1 MQVYLSSNLDHGLH
15 NPGSRWVGRTD
26 GRKRGHPLYTP
37 NEAKHPMSLADET
50 STPDSDN
57 HFSMIEMD
65 GPPSKPV
72 APMVPKGKPPIA
84 LVPQRVAYPPVAAGT
99 PNAMLS
105 LSMAVALIIACVTS
119 EALKALGL
127 TFKGRIEPSDRDAV
141 RARFALHM
149 DTLKAREAAATA
161 AVAPVAAVDRN
172 LADTLAAVTAHAT
185 SNAAGTTLQ
194 ATEGY
199 NTIAGFNTAE
209 GYIEGARKAVTA
221 ATRREWLDRAKAMG
235 VTVDESTLPPL
246 PTMTALPVGKGIV
259 HMPTGPSVFDLP
271 RSQRKVFAA
280 TASKTV
286 SVTRP
291 TLGKGDLIAGAIAAG
306 QGVLISW
313 AGSGKIERKA
323 LMTALAAIDRAEIAP
338 AAKSARAQAGRAALS
353 LNSSGFVCRTVA
365 KPKAGTGVEAWPSDV
380 SHRWI
385 AGVVDSSG
393 ASDSLG
399 ERALTVDLLDNGL
412 LRFDGNQL
420 LAARVR
426 ADYEARCEG
435 DVYTSADLTAW
446 LQRTLRDSHH
456 AVAYGV
462 THYVP
467 AGEAPAAKALVKT
480 VSALWGT
487 QWMRGLPV
495 ASEAELISGLTEGL
509 AQEIAEIGERL
520 EAAKVEAKEANRLQ
534 VGARRATTLLADLGK
549 ASERVT
555 GYALM
560 LGDDSVSAIRASIAL
575 LDSAIRPLCDDSSQ
589 RAAMLDMD

>member
-1 MQVYLSSNLDHGLH
+1 
-15 NPGSRWVGRTD
+15 
-26 GRKRGHPLYTP
+26 
-37 NEAKHPMSLADET
+37 MSLADET
-50 STPDSDN
+50 SNNSDDIA
-57 HFSMIEMD
+57 SMIELD
-65 GPPSKPV
+65 GPPT
-72 APMVPKGKPPIA
+72 AAPKGKPPVAPAPA
-84 LVPQRVAYPPVAAGT
+84 LKIVSAPVAA
-99 PNAMLS
+99 PVSAPMLT
-105 LSMAVALIIACVTS
+105 LALAVAAIIACVTS

-127 TFKGRIEPSDRDAV
+127 TFKGRILPQDRDAV
-141 RARFALHM
+141 RARFASHM
-149 DTLKAREAAATA
+149 DTLKARERQPTYLTEIAAPLAAAMELT
-161 AVAPVAAVDRN
+161 APVAAVDRN
-172 LADTLAAVTAHAT
+172 LAESLAAVTAHAA

-194 ATEGY
+194 ASAGY
-199 NTIAGFNTAE
+199 NTVAGFNTAE

-221 ATRREWLDRAKAMG
+221 ATRKEWLDRARAMG

-246 PTMTALPVGKGIV
+246 PVMTTLPVGKGIM
-259 HMPTGPSVFDLP
+259 HLPTGPSVFDVP

-286 SVTRP
+286 STVRP

-306 QGVLISW
+306 QGILISW
-313 AGSGKIERKA
+313 AGSGKIERSA

-338 AAKSARAQAGRAALS
+338 AAKSARAQAGRAALA
-353 LNSSGFVCRTVA
+353 LNGAGFVCRTVA
-365 KPKAGTGVEAWPSDV
+365 KPKAGTGVEAWPADV

-399 ERALTVDLLDNGL
+399 ERALTVDLLDSGL
-412 LRFDGNQL
+412 LRFDGNGL
-420 LAARVR
+420 LASRVR
-426 ADYEARCEG
+426 ADYEARCAG
-435 DVYTSADLTAW
+435 DIYTSADLTAW
-446 LQRTLRDSHH
+446 LQRTLRDTHH

-467 AGEAPAAKALVKT
+467 AGEAPAAKALIKA

-520 EAAKVEAKEANRLQ
+520 EAAKAEAKEANRLQ
-534 VGARRATTLLADLGK
+534 VGSRRAGTLLADL
-549 ASERVT
+549 ATVAERVT

-560 LGDDSVSAIRASIAL
+560 LGDDSVTGIRASIAL
-575 LDSAIRPLCDDSSQ
+575 LDAAIRPLCDDTSQ
-589 RAAMLDMD
+589 RAAMLEMD

>member
-1 MQVYLSSNLDHGLH
+1 MVCNTLDRG
-15 NPGSRWVGRTD
+15 GRVGRTD
-26 GRKRGHPLYTP
+26 GRSPRNTP

-50 STPDSDN
+50 STPDSNDSN
-57 HFSMIEMD
+57 QFGMIEMD
-65 GPPSKPV
+65 PPPV
-72 APMVPKGKPPIA
+72 APKAKAPIA
-84 LVPQRVAYPPVAAGT
+84 LVPPAPIAAPMLTLALAVAA
-99 PNAMLS
+99 
-105 LSMAVALIIACVTS
+105 IIACVTS

-127 TFKGRIEPSDRDAV
+127 TFKGRILPADRDAV
-141 RARFALHM
+141 RARFATHM
-149 DTLKAREAAATA
+149 DTLKAREAAVRASWVGETPSSSLEDSQAHAAT
-161 AVAPVAAVDRN
+161 APVAAVDRN
-172 LADTLAAVTAHAT
+172 LAESLAAVTAHAT
-185 SNAAGTTLQ
+185 SNASGTTLQ
-194 ATEGY
+194 QNAGY
-199 NTIAGFNTAE
+199 NTIAGFSTAE

-246 PTMTALPVGKGIV
+246 PVMTALPVGKGIV
-259 HMPTGPSVFDLP
+259 HMPTGPSVFDVP

-280 TASKTV
+280 TASATV
-286 SVTRP
+286 SVVRP

-323 LMTALAAIDRAEIAP
+323 LMTALAAIDCAEIAP
-338 AAKSARAQAGRAALS
+338 AAKSARAQAGRAALA
-353 LNSSGFVCRTVA
+353 LNGAGFVCRTVA
-365 KPKAGTGVEAWPSDV
+365 KPKANTNTGAEMWPADV

-385 AGVVDSSG
+385 AGVVDATS
-393 ASDSLG
+393 ATESLG
-399 ERALTVDLLDNGL
+399 SRALTVDLLDSGL
-412 LRFDGNQL
+412 LRFDGNAL

-426 ADYEARCEG
+426 SDYEARCAG

-446 LQRTLRDSHH
+446 LQRVLREEHH

-467 AGEAPAAKALVKT
+467 AGEAPAAKALVKA

-495 ASEAELISGLTEGL
+495 ASESELISGLTEGL
-509 AQEIAEIGERL
+509 AQEIAEIGERF
-520 EAAKVEAKEANRLQ
+520 EAAKVEAKEANRVQ

-575 LDSAIRPLCDDSSQ
+575 LDGAIRPLCDDSSQ